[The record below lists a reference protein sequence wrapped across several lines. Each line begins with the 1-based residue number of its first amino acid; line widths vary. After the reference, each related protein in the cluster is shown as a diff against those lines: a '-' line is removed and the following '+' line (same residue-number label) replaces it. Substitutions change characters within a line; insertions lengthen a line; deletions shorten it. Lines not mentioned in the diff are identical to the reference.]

1 MNGQIDDF
9 ELFDKD
15 FEEFLRRG
23 IEQYQADKQ
32 ELEEE

>member
-32 ELEEE
+32 KLEEE